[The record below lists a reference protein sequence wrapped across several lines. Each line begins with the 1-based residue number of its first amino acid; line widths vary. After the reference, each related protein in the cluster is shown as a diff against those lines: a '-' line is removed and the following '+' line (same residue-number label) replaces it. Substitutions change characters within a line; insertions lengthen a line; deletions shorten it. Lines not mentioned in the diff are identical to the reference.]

1 MNKNER
7 GFIVNAWRQISS
19 SLHGMNI
26 HHVVLFFI
34 RGGEGDAR
42 FSEMYVLVHL
52 CLSIACLP
60 LLAYHLPVPSYIGT
74 IVLCFAAY
82 RIFETVLANITIFLS
97 VEPKLSGIRRSIVL
111 LFHNYIEILFWFA
124 CIYLLR
130 PQYFE
135 YSGTPPTELASATL
149 PTESIIGSLYFSVV
163 TMTTLGYGDINAVD
177 IGRVIVSIQ
186 TLTGLFMGICIL
198 ARFISMLPQ
207 VTTKDPEEQRE
218 FTKNQRE
225 FARLVAEEV
234 KKIEKRNKA

>member
-1 MNKNER
+1 MSRSEN
-7 GFIVNAWRQISS
+7 GFIVTAWRQMTG
-19 SLHGMNI
+19 SLYRMSI
-26 HHVVLFFI
+26 YSTMLFFI

-42 FSEMYVLVHL
+42 FSEMYVLAHL

-60 LLAYHLPVPSYIGT
+60 LLAYLSIPSPIET

-82 RIFETVLANITIFLS
+82 RIFETVLANIVIFLS

-130 PQYFE
+130 PQYFDYGE
-135 YSGTPPTELASATL
+135 DLKNLVATPLEQT
-149 PTESIIGSLYFSVV
+149 IRSLYFSVV
-163 TMTTLGYGDINAVD
+163 TMTTLGYGDIKPAED

-186 TLTGLFMGICIL
+186 TLIGLFIGICIL

-207 VTTKDPEEQRE
+207 VTTKDPEEQEEIR
-218 FTKNQRE
+218 KNQRE

-234 KKIEKRNKA
+234 EKIEKRNKA